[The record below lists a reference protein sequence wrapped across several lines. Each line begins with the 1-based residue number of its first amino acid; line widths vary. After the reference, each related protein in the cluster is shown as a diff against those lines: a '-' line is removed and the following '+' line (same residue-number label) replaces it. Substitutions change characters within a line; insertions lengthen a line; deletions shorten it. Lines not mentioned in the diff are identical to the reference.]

1 MLDPAAASM
10 HMQMQQDL
18 RGTGLSPWPAV
29 NDVLPGIKTVANL
42 LDNDD
47 LIVTDRCTGW
57 LEEVTEYRWSQKATE
72 AGDDEVVKEDDHSLD
87 AGRYITHS
95 THAYWKPQLAAA

>member
-10 HMQMQQDL
+10 HQQLHQDL

-29 NDVLPGIKTVANL
+29 NDVLPGIKTIANL
-42 LDNDD
+42 LDNDQ

-57 LEEVTEYRWSQKATE
+57 NEEVTEYRWDAKAT
-72 AGDDEVVKEDDHSLD
+72 DEGEDQVVKRERPQPRR
-87 AGRYITHS
+87 GRYITHS
-95 THAYWKPQLAAA
+95 TVGYWKPQLAAA